1 MVVIFRPGISRSGIS
16 RSGISRPGISR
27 PGISRPGISRRT
39 VLAAGA
45 TLAAAVA
52 SRKPSAAP
60 RLHDLAEVLIP
71 TEPPVTPPDVP
82 FFDAGGA
89 EHRLKEFLGHGMVI
103 NLWATWCA
111 PCVAEMPSLQ
121 ALSAALA
128 PHDIAVLPLS
138 SDRGGVDTI
147 RAWFGEHNVTSLPI
161 LTDPKGALARAWDVH
176 GIPTTVII
184 NRKGQ
189 DCARLEGPADWSS
202 VEAAALIRR
211 LVG

>member
-1 MVVIFRPGISRSGIS
+1 MALIA
-16 RSGISRPGISR
+16 
-27 PGISRPGISRRT
+27 RRT
-39 VLAAGA
+39 LLAAGA
-45 TLAAAVA
+45 TLAAALPP
-52 SRKPSAAP
+52 RKPWAAT

-71 TEPPVTPPDVP
+71 TDPPVAPPDIP
-82 FFDAGGA
+82 FFDASGT
-89 EHRLKEFLGHGMVI
+89 EHRLKEFLGHGMVV

-121 ALSAALA
+121 ALSVALA

-138 SDRGGVDTI
+138 SDRGGVDTV
-147 RAWFGEHNVTSLPI
+147 RAWFKEHDVAGLPI
-161 LTDPKGALARAWDVH
+161 LTDPKGALARAWDAH

-184 NRKGQ
+184 DRKGR

-202 VEAAALIRR
+202 PMAVALIRK